1 MQRLGL
7 GDAASELEHLWDL
20 RDQQLA
26 DVPVRN
32 QIDIGEVVRRGF
44 AAIGAVHDGKDSAG
58 KRGTSAVIQLGEAV
72 PIGGEGR
79 CRITDLLRT
88 TRIVPIVSGSQAP
101 DPESRISSR

>member
-1 MQRLGL
+1 
-7 GDAASELEHLWDL
+7 
-20 RDQQLA
+20 
-26 DVPVRN
+26 
-32 QIDIGEVVRRGF
+32 
-44 AAIGAVHDGKDSAG
+44 
-58 KRGTSAVIQLGEAV
+58 V